1 MPVETVDV
9 VVVGAGYAGLTA
21 ALRLTQAGRSVRV
34 LEARDRVGGRVYT
47 ETLPDGTWLD
57 FGGTWIG
64 PGQDQIYALAR
75 EMGVGTYP
83 TYNTGDSLLVLEDG
97 TIIRNAGSFPI
108 SGLFSIAALLLVMD
122 EFEAMGQQI
131 PLDAPWAAPKAR
143 AWDQQTV
150 AAWIDAQIDESLGL
164 ARTAL
169 RSLMEGT
176 FTSDPAEESLL
187 HALYEI
193 RTFGGFRNLMMAE
206 GGNQQDRILGGAQ
219 AIANRIAERLGD
231 SVRLKAPVWQIRQDA
246 RGVEVT
252 AETGVVRA
260 QRVIVTVPVALAGQI
275 RYDPPVPADR
285 ALLTQRVPSGSLIKE
300 LLVYDEPFWRTDG
313 LTGQS
318 FALNDPV
325 GGTLDGSTDSDQ
337 PGILIGLSS
346 GSQARAL
353 ARLSA
358 ADRRQAILAS
368 LARRFGPR
376 AASPVAYYEH
386 DWANEVWSRGCF
398 GAHFPPGVLTNFGP
412 ALRAPVGCIH
422 WAGTETSSA
431 FHNSMNGA
439 IESGERAAEEVLRA

>member
-1 MPVETVDV
+1 MQARETDF

-21 ALRLTQAGRSVRV
+21 ALRLTQSGRSVVV

-64 PGQDQIYALAR
+64 PGQDQIYALAQ
-75 EMGVGTYP
+75 ELGVGTYP
-83 TYNTGDSLLVLEDG
+83 TYNTGDSVLVLEDG
-97 TIIRNAGSFPI
+97 KIVRNAGSFPI

-122 EFEAMGQQI
+122 EFEAMGKQL
-131 PLDAPWAAPKAR
+131 PLDAPWEAPKAR
-143 AWDQQTV
+143 EWDQQTV
-150 AAWIDAQIDESLGL
+150 AAWIDSQIDESLGL

-169 RSLMEGT
+169 RSLMGGT

-193 RTFGGFRNLMMAE
+193 RTFGGFRQLMMAD
-206 GGNQQDRILGGAQ
+206 GGNQQDRILGGTQ
-219 AIANRIAERLGD
+219 AMANRIAERLGD
-231 SVRLKAPVWQIRQDA
+231 AVRLNSPVWQIRQDDQ
-246 RGVEVT
+246 GVEVT
-252 AETGVVRA
+252 AETGAVRA
-260 QRVIVTVPVALAGQI
+260 QRVIVTVPVALSGQI
-275 RYDPPVPADR
+275 RYDPPLPAER
-285 ALLTQRVPSGSLIKE
+285 ALLTQRVPGGSVIKE
-300 LLVYDEPFWRTDG
+300 LIVYGEPFWRTDG

-325 GGTLDGSTDSDQ
+325 GGTLDGSTDSGK

-353 ARLSA
+353 AHLNA
-358 ADRRQAILAS
+358 ADRRKAILDS
-368 LARRFGPR
+368 LARRFGPQ
-376 AASPVAYYEH
+376 AASPVEYYEH
-386 DWANEVWSRGCF
+386 DWANEIWSRGCF

-412 ALRAPVGCIH
+412 ALRAPVGRIH

-431 FHNSMNGA
+431 FHNSINGA
-439 IESGERAAEEVLRA
+439 VESGERAAREVLRA